1 MKISNL
7 SSYAYLAGIQI
18 GAVVAILASSNELTS
33 SLGAVELLCF
43 SVTMLAYWMLVD
55 DYSPVTRFY
64 LGTALLVWQFTL
76 LIPFFI
82 TNNDVVH
89 TLEKAPYLQHK
100 LDLKPIP
107 LPVLRKLVKRI
118 GVNTYGG
125 ELISQD
131 IIHQNYNIPEYLYPA
146 IRQQANY
153 VNSLQQAKLINGVP
167 VALSYFNL
175 PSAHDI
181 KKVEDT
187 TATKYMALPNSESKN
202 KRIAGVP
209 VERSVYGKLVNR
221 IKTASSPDFL
231 LRNTLSVSQLN
242 KFRFILNKYYS
253 HIRIRELYT
262 HLIGNPYLVAM
273 YHTDVKDIKSVVECH
288 TALGPNNSECKKLAV
303 SLPPINNPVYAKT
316 DPK

>member
-1 MKISNL
+1 MLKLILKYDFECLYGVLAATLAYQIL
-7 SSYAYLAGIQI
+7 SKNTRWDLITFGVFCTILCFNWVTHQELGLI
-18 GAVVAILASSNELTS
+18 GKTAFRVAIL
-33 SLGAVELLCF
+33 
-43 SVTMLAYWMLVD
+43 
-55 DYSPVTRFY
+55 
-64 LGTALLVWQFTL
+64 L
-76 LIPFFI
+76 LISQI
-82 TNNDVVH
+82 SLVGISTIQNYH
-89 TLEKAPYLQHK
+89 TLQRLTNAPYLTNK
-100 LDLKPIP
+100 MDLRPIP

-146 IRQQANY
+146 MRQQAKY

-167 VALSYFNL
+167 LALSRFSL

-221 IKTASSPDFL
+221 IKTASSPNFL
-231 LRNTLSVSQLN
+231 LRNTLSISQLN
-242 KFRFILNKYYS
+242 KFRVILNKYYS

-273 YHTDVKDIKSVVECH
+273 YHTDVTDIKSVVECH
-288 TALGPNNSECKKLAV
+288 KALGPNNAECKKLAV
-303 SLPPINNPVYAKT
+303 SLPPINNPVYASNRG
-316 DPK
+316 